1 MYKMLIADDEPFI
14 VEGLKQILNW
24 QEYSIEIAGT
34 ASNGIE
40 ALELIKKTGSQLLI
54 TDIKM
59 PKMNGL
65 ELIQRVKELKL
76 STHFVVLSGYDDFEY
91 LKESIKLG
99 IENYLL
105 KPINCEELEETIIN
119 VVNKLEHMNLQDIYI
134 HKDIDIIKNN
144 ILYRWVNGSIS
155 QAELIERAAL
165 LDIALE
171 YSKYVVCILRLS
183 PDSNGSTN
191 RYALIQKA
199 EEICSQAINSYSSGI
214 VFCAPENNIIFIMN
228 DLEESKKLAEQ
239 CIKHLKDRLNSNCF
253 FTIGSLEHD
262 YSLLSRSYFR
272 ALELQQHSLL
282 VTYENILE
290 YCSFKENTKKDQIY
304 ERLLNTLFEKNESVN
319 PIIRRLVTYIK
330 TNFSRDICLKTL
342 AIDLNINANYLG
354 QLFKEETGEY
364 FSDYLNMIR
373 INKAKELLKDL
384 RQNTKDISAA
394 VGYKDAN
401 YFYKTFKKYTGI
413 SPSEFRNI

>member
-24 QEYSIEIAGT
+24 QEYGIELTDT

-40 ALELIKKTGSQLLI
+40 ALEIIKKGGADLLI

-65 ELIQRVKELKL
+65 ELIQSVKELKL
-76 STHFVVLSGYDDFEY
+76 NTHFIVLSGYDDFDY

-105 KPINCEELEETIIN
+105 KPINCEELEETILN
-119 VVNKLEHMNLQDIYI
+119 VGNKLEYRNLQDLYLN
-134 HKDIDIIKNN
+134 KDIDIIKNN

-155 QAELIERAAL
+155 QNELIERASL
-165 LDIALE
+165 LDIPLE
-171 YSKYVVCILRLS
+171 YSKYIVCILRLLPNADES
-183 PDSNGSTN
+183 KD
-191 RYALIQKA
+191 RYDLTQKA
-199 EEICSQAINSYSSGI
+199 GEICSKTIKSDNSGI
-214 VFCAPENNIIFIMN
+214 VFCTPENNIVFIMN
-228 DLEESKKLAEQ
+228 DLEESKKLGGHCLNNLEDNLN
-239 CIKHLKDRLNSNCF
+239 IKCF

-262 YSLLSRSYFR
+262 YSHLSISYFR
-272 ALELQQHSLL
+272 SLELQQHSILL
-282 VTYENILE
+282 PANSILE
-290 YCSFKENTKKDQIY
+290 YYSFMKNTGKDQTH
-304 ERLLNTLFEKNESVN
+304 ERLLNMLLEKNESIN
-319 PIIRRLVTYIK
+319 PIIKRIVEYIK
-330 TNFSRDICLKTL
+330 TNYFSDICLKTL
-342 AIDLNINANYLG
+342 AIDLNANPNYLG

-373 INKAKELLKDL
+373 INKAKELLQDI
-384 RQNTKDISAA
+384 RQNTKDISTA
-394 VGYKDAN
+394 VGYKDVN

>member
-24 QEYSIEIAGT
+24 QKYNIEIVIT

-40 ALELIKKTGSQLLI
+40 ALELIKKTGAQILI

-65 ELIQRVKELKL
+65 ELIKRVKELKL
-76 STHFVVLSGYDDFEY
+76 NTHIIVLSGYDDFEY

-105 KPINCEELEETIIN
+105 KPINCEELEETVLN
-119 VVNKLEHMNLQDIYI
+119 VVNKLEHKNLQDFYI
-134 HKDIDIIKNN
+134 HKDMDIIKNN

-155 QAELIERAAL
+155 QNELIERVAL
-165 LDIALE
+165 LDISLE
-171 YSKYVVCILRLS
+171 YSEYIVCILRLS
-183 PDSNGSTN
+183 PNSNEHTN
-191 RYALIQKA
+191 RYALAQKA
-199 EEICSQAINSYSSGI
+199 EVICFQTISSYSSGI

-228 DLEESKKLAEQ
+228 ALEDSKKLAEQ
-239 CIKHLKDRLNSNCF
+239 CINNLKDKLNTKCF

-262 YSLLSRSYFR
+262 YSLLSRSYYR
-272 ALELQQHSLL
+272 ALELQQHLLL
-282 VTYENILE
+282 VPYENILE
-290 YCSFKENTKKDQIY
+290 YCSFMENTKKDQIH
-304 ERLLNTLFEKNESVN
+304 ERLLNKLLEENESIN
-319 PIIRRLVTYIK
+319 PIIRRLVTYVT
-330 TNFSRDICLKTL
+330 TNFSSDICLKTL
-342 AIDLNINANYLG
+342 AIELNINANYLG

-373 INKAKELLKDL
+373 INKAKELLKDI
-384 RQNTKDISAA
+384 RQNTKAVSAA

-401 YFYKTFKKYTGI
+401 YFYKTFKKYTGF